1 MSLLA
6 EKGAGHFAF
15 ALISALPPAPRT
27 RLLRQAA
34 DDLTTPA
41 AVERWNE
48 WSPIHQ
54 FMAEHGAKGTSD
66 V

>member
-6 EKGAGHFAF
+6 EQFANAF
-15 ALISALPPAPRT
+15 AHGYWAH
-27 RLLRQAA
+27 RLRA

-48 WSPIHQ
+48 WPTPDQ
-54 FMAEHGAKGTSD
+54 WMAEHGRKEN